1 MLWYGKCD
9 TPKGI
14 AFHIATFIFYIKTVV
29 VTAFCNSTT
38 YIFKNDIELHKE
50 FDNHCMNV
58 AYHGCT
64 NHRQILQWN
73 L

>member
-1 MLWYGKCD
+1 MLRYRKCD

-38 YIFKNDIELHKE
+38 YIFKNDIELHKVLP
-50 FDNHCMNV
+50 FWF
-58 AYHGCT
+58 
-64 NHRQILQWN
+64 LQGPLRN
-73 L
+73 RRFSFM